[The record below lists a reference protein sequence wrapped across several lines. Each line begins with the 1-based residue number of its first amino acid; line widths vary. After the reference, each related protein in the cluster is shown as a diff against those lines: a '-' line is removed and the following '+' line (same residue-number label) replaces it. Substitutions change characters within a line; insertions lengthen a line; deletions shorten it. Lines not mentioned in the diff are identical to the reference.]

1 MATPTSGR
9 WAAVG
14 ILVALS
20 SPLCTRSAEAA
31 QDWFT
36 YAAKVSAQAQSTR
49 AGPATYAS
57 RGQRGSAA
65 RMVRGGRTLQCVP
78 FARDNSGIALVG
90 NAVTWWGKAAGLYE
104 RGSRPEVGSV
114 LNFRATGRMNLGHVA
129 VVSRVIDGRNVQID
143 HANWSSRGAISRN
156 ISVIDV
162 SPNND
167 WSAVRVALGQSD
179 DYGSIY
185 PTYGF
190 IYGRPDRGVMV
201 ANTGVTPSPAPLAA
215 GAESRPAHER
225 IIASLGATPEIEVAE
240 AAEEPQPGM
249 RRAAVGRAS
258 NGARS
263 RPATLIRGTQGNSGR
278 PYF

>member
-1 MATPTSGR
+1 MATPTTGR
-9 WAAVG
+9 WAAMG

-20 SPLCTRSAEAA
+20 GPLCPHPAEAA

-36 YAAKVSAQAQSTR
+36 YAAKVSAHAQPNRTG
-49 AGPATYAS
+49 AAAYATSGA
-57 RGQRGSAA
+57 RRSA
-65 RMVRGGRTLQCVP
+65 RGGRTLQCVP
-78 FARDNSGIALVG
+78 FARENSGIALVG
-90 NAVTWWGKAAGLYE
+90 NAVTWWGKAAGHYE

-129 VVSRVIDGRNVQID
+129 VVSRVIDSHKVEID

-167 WSAVRVALGQSD
+167 WSAVRVALGQGD
-179 DYGSIY
+179 EFGSIY

-201 ANTGVTPSPAPLAA
+201 ANVGVTPLAT
-215 GAESRPAHER
+215 GAESRPASVR
-225 IIASLGATPEIEVAE
+225 SVASLGATPDIEVAE
-240 AAEEPQPGM
+240 ATDEPQPSM
-249 RRAAVGRAS
+249 RQATVGRA
-258 NGARS
+258 AS
-263 RPATLIRGTQGNSGR
+263 RPAGLLRGVPGRSSR

>member
-9 WAAVG
+9 WAAVS

-20 SPLCTRSAEAA
+20 GPLCARSANAA
-31 QDWFT
+31 QDWLA
-36 YAAKVSAQAQSTR
+36 YAAQVSAQAQSTR
-49 AGPATYAS
+49 TGSAAYPGRGP
-57 RGQRGSAA
+57 RGSAA
-65 RMVRGGRTLQCVP
+65 RMARGGRPLQCVP

-90 NAVTWWGKAAGLYE
+90 NAVTWWGKAAGHYE

-129 VVSRVIDGRNVQID
+129 VVSRVIDSRNVQID
-143 HANWSSRGAISRN
+143 HANWSSRGAITRN

-162 SPNND
+162 SPGND

-179 DYGSIY
+179 EYGSIY

-215 GAESRPAHER
+215 SAESRPASER
-225 IIASLGATPEIEVAE
+225 IIASFGATPDIEVAE
-240 AAEEPQPGM
+240 AADEPQPGM
-249 RRAAVGRAS
+249 RRAAMGRTPS
-258 NGARS
+258 NARNRS
-263 RPATLIRGTQGNSGR
+263 AALIQGTQGNRNR